1 MVESRITI
9 TGNLTRDPQ
18 LRIGKTRGEPF
29 AALAVAVN
37 NRRLDKDSGQWVT
50 TGTSY
55 FDVLCFGACG
65 ANALRTFS
73 KGDPVVVHGRFRLRE
88 WTSDTGPRVNAT
100 IDADAIGPDLTFGT
114 ASYARGAAD
123 YGLDRV
129 AEYDPGEDQAP
140 PVDDEMSSYADANGE
155 VDDEQAAALAA
166 HARQEE
172 DDEELVD
179 TGTAA

>member
-18 LRIGKTRGEPF
+18 LRIGSRSGDPF

-37 NRRLDKDSGQWVT
+37 NRRLDKDTGQWVT
-50 TGTSY
+50 TGTTY

-65 ANALRTFS
+65 ANALRSFT
-73 KGDPVVVHGRFRLRE
+73 KGDPVVVHGKFRLRE

-100 IDADAIGPDLTFGT
+100 IEADSIGPDLTFGT
-114 ASYARGAAD
+114 ATFSRGSSS

-129 AEYDPGEDQAP
+129 EDYEPSDGQSPG
-140 PVDDEMSSYADANGE
+140 DDDVRHLADADG
-155 VDDEQAAALAA
+155 VVSDEQAAALAA
-166 HARQEE
+166 AEGDAARGPG
-172 DDEELVD
+172 ELA
-179 TGTAA
+179 TADAA

>member
-1 MVESRITI
+1 MVESRMTI

-50 TGTSY
+50 TGTTY

-65 ANALRTFS
+65 ANALRSFT
-73 KGDPVVVHGRFRLRE
+73 KGDPVIVHGRFRLRE

-114 ASYARGAAD
+114 AAYSRGAAD

-129 AEYDPGEDQAP
+129 AEYDPGEDEA
-140 PVDDEMSSYADANGE
+140 PVDDEMTAFADEHGE

-166 HARQEE
+166 HQRQHA
-172 DDEELVD
+172 DDEELAD
-179 TGTAA
+179 AAA